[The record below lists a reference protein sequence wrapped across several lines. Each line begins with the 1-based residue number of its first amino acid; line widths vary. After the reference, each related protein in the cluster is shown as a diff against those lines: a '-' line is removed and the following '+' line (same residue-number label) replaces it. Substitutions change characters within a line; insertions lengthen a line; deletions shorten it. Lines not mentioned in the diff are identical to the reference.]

1 MDDQARRALEYV
13 VKGGQP
19 DMKRRKLTRLTRA
32 LLLGFLAFGQVP
44 AAESQSEWESALKGS
59 KKEGKIVIAIP
70 PSAELRKELEPLFK
84 EKFGIEAEL
93 VVSRGADSANRIA
106 SEFKAGVRYFD
117 LIIQGT
123 TTAMSLQDGGM
134 LDPVSS
140 YMILPEVKDPKYWWG
155 GHIWNDNLKT
165 NRFLYSF
172 IANAGTEGLFY
183 NAELAKPEEFRSF
196 DDLLNPKWKG
206 KIGLNDPRIGGSGI
220 SLWSFMWETKG
231 EEYLQKLVRQ
241 DLLLGRNLRQIADA
255 LAKGKLAIT
264 IGLGRAEYE
273 PFIKAGLPVKEL
285 PRPKEGLPASSGYG
299 VLGIVKDPP
308 HPNATKVFVNWFLG
322 KEGQEFYAKVM
333 KQGTRRLDVD
343 TKWMSQVGVDAAK
356 DVMTLEEYHRVR
368 NHLEDK
374 VINVRRPAAKFAE
387 KVLQ

>member
-1 MDDQARRALEYV
+1 MRHRKFRLLTLATV
-13 VKGGQP
+13 VSVFFP
-19 DMKRRKLTRLTRA
+19 
-32 LLLGFLAFGQVP
+32 LGLMR
-44 AAESQSEWESALKGS
+44 AAEWQTEWDSALKGA
-59 KKEGKIVIAIP
+59 KKEGKIVLAIP
-70 PSAELRKELEPLFK
+70 PSAELRKELEPLIK
-84 EKFGIEAEL
+84 QKFGIEAEL

-106 SEFKAGVRYFD
+106 SEYKAGVRTFD
-117 LIIQGT
+117 GLIQGT
-123 TTAMSLQDGGM
+123 TTAMSLQDDGM

-155 GHIWNDNLKT
+155 GHIWNDNIKT

-172 IANAGTEGLFY
+172 VANAGTEGLFY

-196 DDLLNPKWKG
+196 DDLLNPKWRG

-231 EEYLQKLVRQ
+231 EDYLRKLVQQ
-241 DLLLGRNLRQIADA
+241 DLFLSRNLRQIAEA
-255 LAKGKLAIT
+255 LAKGKLAVT

-273 PFIKAGLPVKEL
+273 PFISAGLPVKEL
-285 PRPKEGLPASSGYG
+285 PTPKEGLPASSGYG
-299 VLGIVKDPP
+299 VLGIVKNPP
-308 HPNATKVFVNWFLG
+308 HPNAMKVFVNWFLS

-333 KQGTRRLDVD
+333 KQATRRLDVD
-343 TKWMSQVGVDAAK
+343 TKWMRAEGVDAAK
-356 DVMTLEEYHRVR
+356 DVMTLAEYNRVR

-374 VINVRRPAAKFAE
+374 VIDVRRPAAKFAD

>member
-1 MDDQARRALEYV
+1 MMARF
-13 VKGGQP
+13 
-19 DMKRRKLTRLTRA
+19 KRITLATLFSVFLTIGSVEA
-32 LLLGFLAFGQVP
+32 S
-44 AAESQSEWESALKGS
+44 EWQSEWESALKGA
-59 KKEGKIVIAIP
+59 KKEGKVVIAIP
-70 PSAELRKELEPLFK
+70 PSAELRKELEPLLK
-84 EKFGIEAEL
+84 QKFGIDAEL

-117 LIIQGT
+117 MIIQGT
-123 TTAMSLQDGGM
+123 TTAMSLQDNGM
-134 LDPVSS
+134 LDAVSS

-172 IANAGTEGLFY
+172 VANAGTEGLFC
-183 NAELAKPEEFRSF
+183 NTDLVKPEEFRSF

-231 EEYLQKLVRQ
+231 EEYLQKLVQQ
-241 DLLLGRNLRQIADA
+241 DLFLSRNLRQIADA

-264 IGLGRAEYE
+264 IGLGRAEYD
-273 PFIKAGLPVKEL
+273 PFLSAGLPIKEL

-308 HPNATKVFVNWFLG
+308 HPNTTKVFVNWFLG

-343 TKWMSQVGVDAAK
+343 TKWMKAEGVDAAK
-356 DVMTLEEYHRVR
+356 DVMTIAEYNRVR

>member
-1 MDDQARRALEYV
+1 MSKVR
-13 VKGGQP
+13 
-19 DMKRRKLTRLTRA
+19 RLTSA
-32 LLLGFLAFGQVP
+32 TLLLVFLTVEWVGAS
-44 AAESQSEWESALKGS
+44 EWQSEWESALKGA

-70 PSAELRKELEPLFK
+70 PSAELRKELEPLLK
-84 EKFGIEAEL
+84 QKFGIEAEL
-93 VVSRGADSANRIA
+93 VVSRGADSANRIS

-117 LIIQGT
+117 IIIQGT
-123 TTAMSLQDGGM
+123 TTAMSLQDNGM
-134 LDPVSS
+134 LDAVIS

-231 EEYLQKLVRQ
+231 EEYLQKLVQ
-241 DLLLGRNLRQIADA
+241 QELFLSRNLRQVADA

-264 IGLGRAEYE
+264 IGLGRTEYE
-273 PFIKAGLPVKEL
+273 PFLNAGLPIKEV
-285 PRPKEGLPASSGYG
+285 PTPKEGLPASSGSG
-299 VLGIVKDPP
+299 VLGIVKKPP
-308 HPNATKVFVNWFLG
+308 HPNAMKVF
-322 KEGQEFYAKVM
+322 
-333 KQGTRRLDVD
+333 
-343 TKWMSQVGVDAAK
+343 
-356 DVMTLEEYHRVR
+356 
-368 NHLEDK
+368 
-374 VINVRRPAAKFAE
+374 
-387 KVLQ
+387 